1 MENKEKIKKGKKPET
16 RLEKM
21 VWRWKHKGRKLIAHW
36 VMLTDY
42 VMGREERW

>member
-16 RLEKM
+16 RWEKTLR
-21 VWRWKHKGRKLIAHW
+21 RWKHKGRRTIARW